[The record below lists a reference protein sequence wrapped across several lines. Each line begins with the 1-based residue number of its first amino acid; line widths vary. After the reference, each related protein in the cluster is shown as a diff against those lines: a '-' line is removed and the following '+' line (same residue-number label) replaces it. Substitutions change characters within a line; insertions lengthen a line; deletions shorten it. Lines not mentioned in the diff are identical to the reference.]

1 MRRFLVFLSVI
12 LCFLLVG
19 SVLCFADTSAVD
31 LTQELSVSE
40 YVSLVDAGT
49 IPELVIA
56 DPILIYQLIYDGQD
70 FVDVAVGDVV
80 RVRSSTDSSLVLS
93 DVNTDPNKSTVG
105 LTKSFPANT
114 LAFSDE
120 AGSETGFSIDS
131 VLSVFKALGSWI
143 VSVIST
149 LIGLFW
155 VDGSLTLVGTL
166 SVCGLAISI
175 IFLIILLVRRFF
187 NFAG

>member
-19 SVLCFADTSAVD
+19 SVFCFADTPAVD

-56 DPILIYQLIYDGQD
+56 DPILIYQLIYAGQD

-80 RVRSSTDSSLVLS
+80 HVRSSVDSSLVLS
-93 DVNTDPNKSTVG
+93 DINTDPNKSTGG
-105 LTKSFPANT
+105 LTKSFPANS
-114 LAFSDE
+114 LAFP
-120 AGSETGFSIDS
+120 ETEKKSFLENVLDVFSS
-131 VLSVFKALGSWI
+131 FGSWI
-143 VSVIST
+143 SSAIGS

-155 VDGSLTLVGTL
+155 ADGSLTVIGTL
-166 SVCGLAISI
+166 SVCGLGLAVIS
-175 IFLIILLVRRFF
+175 LVIYFIRRFF

>member
-19 SVLCFADTSAVD
+19 SLLCFADTSAVD

-40 YVSLVDAGT
+40 YVSLVQSGT

-56 DPILIYQLIYDGQD
+56 DPQLVFQAAYSSGSTIVDLSVGSVVFIHPEGDTTKILEDINI
-70 FVDVAVGDVV
+70 
-80 RVRSSTDSSLVLS
+80 DSSGS
-93 DVNTDPNKSTVG
+93 SGG
-105 LTKSFPANT
+105 LTNIFPANS
-114 LAFSDE
+114 LAFP
-120 AGSETGFSIDS
+120 ETEKKSFLENVLDVFSS
-131 VLSVFKALGSWI
+131 FGSWI
-143 VSVIST
+143 SSAFDS

-155 VDGSLTLVGTL
+155 ADGALTVVGTL
-166 SVCGLAISI
+166 CVCGLGLAVISL
-175 IFLIILLVRRFF
+175 LISFIRRFF

>member
-19 SVLCFADTSAVD
+19 SVFCFADTSAVD

-56 DPILIYQLIYDGQD
+56 DPILIYQLIYAGQV
-70 FVDVAVGDVV
+70 FVDLAVGDVV
-80 RVRSSTDSSLVLS
+80 HVRSSVDSSLVLS
-93 DVNTDPNKSTVG
+93 DLNTDPNKSTGG
-105 LTKSFPANT
+105 LIKTFPANS
-114 LAFSDE
+114 LAFP
-120 AGSETGFSIDS
+120 ETEKKSFLENVLDVFSS
-131 VLSVFKALGSWI
+131 FGSWI
-143 VSVIST
+143 SSAFVS

-155 VDGSLTLVGTL
+155 ADGSLTVIGTL
-166 SVCGLAISI
+166 SVCGLGLAVISL
-175 IFLIILLVRRFF
+175 LIYFIRRFF